1 MTASQQ
7 GDTDMK
13 LATYYQPGPG
23 VFLFTC
29 WNEQRT
35 GCGCHTVYAAGLQAN
50 IEALQRLDYQVRHA
64 VA

>member
-1 MTASQQ
+1 
-7 GDTDMK
+7 MK

-35 GCGCHTVYAAGLQAN
+35 GCGCHTVYADGLQAN
-50 IEALQRLDYQVRHA
+50 IEALQRLGYQVRHA
-64 VA
+64 AA